1 MGLFGDFAATL
12 TAKITIKAVKANMKT
27 ASLQRLNENFANL
40 SQVSASTE
48 SFQTKMILDDTL
60 AEIAREIYRRKTGS

>member
-1 MGLFGDFAATL
+1 MGLVGDL
-12 TAKITIKAVKANMKT
+12 MAKITIKAVKANMKT

-40 SQVSASTE
+40 SQISASTE

-60 AEIAREIYRRKTGS
+60 AEITREIYRRETGC